1 MGRDERTA
9 RPPIQDEAGVFRTG
23 ETGLFSAKS
32 RVNIADL
39 LGEGEIDG
47 IVSGQYYFEGNA
59 GDVGYHTC
67 TYKPYSALDASGNC
81 DTELGYLR
89 SVYWNDVPVVS
100 KDGFYN
106 FQEVNLQW
114 NKGLPQGELPSLN
127 PELPNDKNAKNSKDF
142 ELSLF
147 RPIQERLFGPTIDLS
162 DPEITPGYKAPNIL
176 INNYDKDDFGRGLN
190 RKISNPPTLLGEIDR
205 NAKVY
210 TVLNKECVAVQV
222 NIKVPRLL
230 ETLADDPFDNV
241 QVPPAGKRRQ
251 TFFDKKMKHKGAQ
264 LTFGNGDVKAR
275 KIRYQIYTR
284 PIYDTRNVTLSSTK
298 PGDLFI
304 PWKTVPDVDD
314 TIFGKIEEPYLRS
327 IDINFNTGLW
337 KNDLPRQSKNYKYF
351 QGWEIKIIRL
361 TPDSVH
367 SFLKNESFVDSLVEI
382 YDSVIRYPYCA
393 MVYSKF
399 DAEFF
404 NQIPQRSYECKLL
417 KIKIPN
423 TYDPIKRTYTEP
435 LGYWDG
441 CFKHKK
447 EWTNNPAWCFYDLI
461 TNNRYGLGD
470 YIDPNTVDKWTLYEI
485 AKYCDTLVSNDRGGL
500 EPRFTLNH
508 IIVSREEAYKV
519 VNELASAFRAI
530 AYFAFGNIY
539 VSQDSPKVPKYLF
552 NNSNVLEGSFVYSS
566 SAKKA
571 RHTVALIRYNDKHN
585 MYQPSIC
592 YVEDQF
598 GVQRYGIREIETSA
612 IGCTSEA
619 QAKRFGEWILRSEL
633 LQTETVQ
640 FTAGTEGAYLRP
652 GDNISIYDEHR
663 NERKLAGRTITVEEV
678 ATGLAPSGIASSQGT
693 EISYSRDDGNGNYPI
708 TGNAI
713 TLDKPIHLTPER
725 EYKLSILTPTHY
737 YEPTQ
742 ITPTKC
748 EENIEITTETITSE
762 TRIERK
768 VEVPN
773 DSREFTV
780 AVEFVELNAGKNG
793 YTNNINTK
801 KEGRSRPFISNNS
814 RTLNFVDGSGDGGH
828 ASSFEIIE
836 GNARFGDEGKTII
849 GNGTIKIRYSWD
861 DDPFNLLQTGTQN
874 AAGVNKAL
882 NEIIING
889 IVWKQS
895 VNGGEIQKASVE
907 NEVELSANNQSN
919 LITDAKIQAALIDVS
934 SQITHAAQTAAR
946 ANTSIFTTEKIINV
960 TDQEANFNFSFSS
973 WLGDQTNLKNNDFIY
988 DNSKTINAGFP
999 KRIIIYALN
1008 SDGSE
1013 GDILLE
1019 TKYVGAA
1026 TQSIF
1031 HVGGAVPD
1039 GSGFWPRKQSRQIG
1053 HGDAITTP
1061 EEFKSTRRNGD
1072 LFDCLEFYSTDPDVN
1087 AATRELALSEIE
1099 FLNIS
1104 RTSAAKISAF
1114 DSVGTGFSGIK
1125 DKDSDNLIS
1134 RKIDGGAVNLSFSL
1148 DGSEGSSARISSKLK
1163 PAGVNRIKIKI
1174 IHPIT
1179 LYSCTKNFPQ
1189 IDQEFIGGSANHVF
1203 FKESGE
1209 DTSFFSDIFV
1219 INEFR
1224 LKGTIENQLTKPVD
1238 EEGTVIEVIPGETKT
1253 ITTKKIT
1260 TNATNTDE
1268 ALTSADLPEI
1278 RKSQIQEIFFSGF
1291 QAMPATGNFHS
1302 DFSVSGSGIVTKIF
1316 LDNDLQNIRKDSSA
1330 NILGRGLDFS
1340 GFSITGYDN
1349 SSVIGELHEGGARED
1364 YSSSYTNPNGANL
1377 VWSIE
1382 PRYKDTSS
1390 NVSYS
1395 TDSEL
1400 SSGQAQE
1407 YKIIN
1412 IVEDEGKYSI
1422 SAVENNN
1429 ATYESTSPSNITQGT
1444 TLGGPVENLRTETLD
1459 VQDPKTQVPIHTLDE
1474 IQFDVQEKGACCI
1487 IIGDRASC
1495 VSEVTK
1501 AECDILNGKFFKNKT
1516 CEEIKTAGD
1525 CQPPTVITNLDKEDK
1540 TEKLDDTTT
1549 DTTEPQDPDKDI
1561 EIFEPITNPPVPPTR
1576 SRYLSLNVKMALNI
1590 EDFSPSHGLADSIA
1604 GFYKI
1609 KNWTDSTLFGS
1620 SIIRNRNLVSLLNKN
1635 LHPLSNFTLS
1645 TKTDVFGD
1653 VALYCRKLYFNNEG
1667 DANQGIN
1674 VLGVVDDFCGRTE
1687 EFLRN
1692 QGFYIPDESFIM
1704 PHPYGINSKEDG
1716 LHFDLPNEKRG
1727 TKITWDDSV
1736 TAKGLCNEPKDGTY
1750 IAHFEG
1756 GVYSVENIKNGKI
1769 FWVAPPNEKY
1779 KITVQHALYEFP
1791 NYLRDE
1797 NGGVVPIE
1805 RKDTDGIE
1813 GDFYRTAQMIRFSS
1827 LNDNVTSKDGK
1838 TTAYVAGCECG
1849 DSSSTSPYAD
1859 VNFDFEDAIIGDSL
1873 QKKSEI
1879 INYADFAKLNLCE
1892 RESSNIVFDFR
1903 FNPTTIFKNE
1913 VEYKSALE
1921 KGDISLEKQII
1932 PGQFALFTVSVM
1944 PVFNTDSNGD
1954 IIDCHD
1960 QEGYRYSFAVNVA
1973 EDLSIADADQTVCNQ
1988 SPRLDADNPYDPSF
2002 YQGGLLA
2009 NIVNAPKI
2017 YNTPAFMDK
2026 DITTNFN
2033 TVANLDKYMNVQ
2045 YPGTIFQTHDNNGT
2059 ALGTDRPTCLYLKGS
2074 LIGQDDLP
2082 HASKI
2087 YTVKADGDIA
2097 KGAGIAVDGHN
2108 GGSEITPAFTF
2119 AENGPNAT
2127 QGLSMISSFLAKSEC
2142 SETNTFT
2149 QANGSKHDNV
2159 HLVLSPSFRHTQI
2172 SKDSKSKFYDKNI
2185 EDARTDNP
2193 VDPPPPVNTGGKE
2206 QIHPP
2211 IHKDAN

>member
-1 MGRDERTA
+1 
-9 RPPIQDEAGVFRTG
+9 
-23 ETGLFSAKS
+23 
-32 RVNIADL
+32 
-39 LGEGEIDG
+39 
-47 IVSGQYYFEGNA
+47 
-59 GDVGYHTC
+59 
-67 TYKPYSALDASGNC
+67 
-81 DTELGYLR
+81 
-89 SVYWNDVPVVS
+89 
-100 KDGFYN
+100 
-106 FQEVNLQW
+106 
-114 NKGLPQGELPSLN
+114 
-127 PELPNDKNAKNSKDF
+127 
-142 ELSLF
+142 
-147 RPIQERLFGPTIDLS
+147 
-162 DPEITPGYKAPNIL
+162 
-176 INNYDKDDFGRGLN
+176 
-190 RKISNPPTLLGEIDR
+190 
-205 NAKVY
+205 
-210 TVLNKECVAVQV
+210 
-222 NIKVPRLL
+222 
-230 ETLADDPFDNV
+230 
-241 QVPPAGKRRQ
+241 
-251 TFFDKKMKHKGAQ
+251 MKHKEAQ

-284 PIYDTRNVTLSSTK
+284 PIYDTRNVASSSTN
-298 PGDLFI
+298 PGDLFV

-337 KNDLPRQSKNYKYF
+337 KNELPRLSKNYKYF

-485 AKYCDTLVSNDRGGL
+485 AKYCDTLVPNDRGGL

-552 NNSNVLEGSFVYSS
+552 NNSNVVEGSFVYSS

-678 ATGLAPSGIASSQGT
+678 ATGLAPSGVASSQGT
-693 EISYSRDDGNGNYPI
+693 EISYSRDDGNGNYPM

-713 TLDKPIHLTPER
+713 TLDKPIYLTPER
-725 EYKLSILTPTHY
+725 EYKLSLLTPTHY

-748 EENIEITTETITSE
+748 EENIEITTRTITID
-762 TRIERK
+762 TREERE
-768 VEVPN
+768 VEVAN
-773 DSREFTV
+773 DSSEVTV
-780 AVEFVELNAGKNG
+780 DIEFVELNPGRNG
-793 YTNNINTK
+793 YTNDINRK
-801 KEGRSRPFISNNS
+801 DGVRPFVSSNFQV
-814 RTLNFVDGSGDGGH
+814 LNFVDGSGDGGH

-836 GNARFGDEGKTII
+836 GNARFGNEGRTII
-849 GNGTIKIRYSWD
+849 GSGTVKIKYTWSED
-861 DDPFNLLQTGTQN
+861 AFNTGGGNIQN
-874 AAGVNKAL
+874 VAGRNKAL
-882 NEIIING
+882 TEIIVKG
-889 IVWKQS
+889 VTWKQNDDS
-895 VNGGEIQKASVE
+895 SGTVFG
-907 NEVELSANNQSN
+907 EVELSANTQSN
-919 LITDAKIQAALIDVS
+919 LITDAEINYS
-934 SQITHAAQTAAR
+934 HGSITFS
-946 ANTSIFTTEKIINV
+946 SIFATEKTVDV
-960 TDQEANFNFSFSS
+960 TNEKVKLNFSFSS
-973 WLGDQTNLKNNDFIY
+973 WLGNQRNRPYTNEQ
-988 DNSKTINAGFP
+988 TINPGFP
-999 KRIIIYALN
+999 KRVVIYALN
-1008 SDGSE
+1008 NDGSE
-1013 GDILLE
+1013 GAILAQS
-1019 TKYVGAA
+1019 KYHGAGS
-1026 TQSIF
+1026 QSVTD
-1031 HVGGAVPD
+1031 VGGKRYRPNVGDSYKFTTPH
-1039 GSGFWPRKQSRQIG
+1039 K
-1053 HGDAITTP
+1053 HGDSKFVRSGSNKNYAVV
-1061 EEFKSTRRNGD
+1061 KSSLRNGD
-1072 LFDCLEFYSTDPDVN
+1072 LFECLEFYKNNGSS
-1087 AATRELALSEIE
+1087 AAIRELAEAELEYPNVQQS
-1099 FLNIS
+1099 S
-1104 RTSAAKISAF
+1104 GSTAKTGRHATTTIF
-1114 DSVGTGFSGIK
+1114 DK
-1125 DKDSDNLIS
+1125 NSDNLLRYGS
-1134 RKIDGGAVNLSFSL
+1134 DDEEDYEGAVNINSSFIKPK
-1148 DGSEGSSARISSKLK
+1148 GVSK
-1163 PAGVNRIKIKI
+1163 IKIKV

-1179 LYSCTKNFPQ
+1179 LYAATN
-1189 IDQEFIGGSANHVF
+1189 GGVDEYDDVNVGSTGQTYAH
-1203 FKESGE
+1203 FK
-1209 DTSFFSDIFV
+1209 DIFV
-1219 INEFR
+1219 INS
-1224 LKGTIENQLTKPVD
+1224 LKIVKLYNTISTKPVD
-1238 EEGTVIEVIPGETKT
+1238 SAGNTIEVEPGKT
-1253 ITTKKIT
+1253 IDITTEKIT

-1316 LDNDLQNIRKDSSA
+1316 FDNNLQNIRKDSSA
-1330 NILGRGLDFS
+1330 NIVGSGLDFS

-1349 SSVIGELHEGGARED
+1349 SSVIGELHEGGLTQT

-1382 PRYKDTSS
+1382 PRYKDTSQ

-1395 TDSEL
+1395 TDAEI

-1412 IVEDEGKYSI
+1412 IAEDEGKYSI
-1422 SAVENNN
+1422 NAIENNN
-1429 ATYESTSPSNITQGT
+1429 ATYQSTSPSNITQGT
-1444 TLGGPVENLRTETLD
+1444 TLGGPVENLRVDTGK
-1459 VQDPKTQVPIHTLDE
+1459 PKAVHTIDE
-1474 IQFDVQEKGACCI
+1474 VQFDVQEKGACCT
-1487 IIGDRASC
+1487 IIGDKTSC
-1495 VSEVTK
+1495 VSNVTK
-1501 AECDILNGKFFKNKT
+1501 DDCEILLNGEFFKNKT
-1516 CEEIKTAGD
+1516 CEEIRTAGD
-1525 CQPPTVITNLDKEDK
+1525 CQPPTLITPPDRGGEA
-1540 TEKLDDTTT
+1540 EKPDDTTT
-1549 DTTEPQDPDKDI
+1549 DTTEPQDSDKDI
-1561 EIFEPITNPPVPPTR
+1561 EILQPITDLPMPDQE
-1576 SRYLSLNVKMALNI
+1576 RYLSLNVKMALNI
-1590 EDFSPSHGLADSIA
+1590 EDFSPSNGLEDSIA
-1604 GFYKI
+1604 GYYKI
-1609 KNWTDSTLFGS
+1609 KNWTDSTLFGTNDS
-1620 SIIRNRNLVSLLNKN
+1620 FRESQIISQYKDFGGKD
-1635 LHPLSNFTLS
+1635 LHPLCSDILGMTS
-1645 TKTDVFGD
+1645 STTKTNLFGN
-1653 VALYCRKLYFNNEG
+1653 VSLCARKLYFNNEG
-1667 DANQGIN
+1667 DANKGEN

-1687 EFLRN
+1687 EFLKN
-1692 QGFYIPDESFIM
+1692 QGFYIPNEYFIM
-1704 PHPYGINSKEDG
+1704 PHPYGFRSDSDIDG
-1716 LHFDLPNEKRG
+1716 LHFSNSNEQKAS
-1727 TKITWDDSV
+1727 ITWDDSV
-1736 TAKGLCNEPKDGTY
+1736 TAKGLCNEPKDNTH

-1756 GVYSVENIKNGKI
+1756 GVYSAENIKNGKI

-1791 NYLRDE
+1791 NYLRDD
-1797 NGGVVPIE
+1797 NGDVVPID
-1805 RKDTDGIE
+1805 RKDTDGVA
-1813 GDFYRTAQMIRFSS
+1813 GSFYRTAQMLRFSS
-1827 LNDNVTSKDGK
+1827 LNHNVTSKDGK

-1849 DSSSTSPYAD
+1849 ASSSTSPYAD
-1859 VNFDFEDAIIGDSL
+1859 VNFDFEDARIAGSL
-1873 QKKSEI
+1873 QKKSEV

-1892 RESSNIVFDFR
+1892 RESSNIVFDFK
-1903 FNPTTIFKNE
+1903 FNPKTIFKSE

-1973 EDLSIADADQTVCNQ
+1973 EDLTIADADQTVCNQ
-1988 SPRLDADNPYDPSF
+1988 SPRLDADNPFDPSF
-2002 YQGGLLA
+2002 YQGALTA
-2009 NIVNAPKI
+2009 NMVNAPKI
-2017 YNTPAFMDK
+2017 YDTPAFMDK
-2026 DITTNFN
+2026 NITTNFN
-2033 TVANLDKYMNVQ
+2033 TVADLDKYMNIQ
-2045 YPGTIFQTHDNNGT
+2045 YPGTIFQTHDKNGT

-2082 HASKI
+2082 HASKR
-2087 YTVKADGDIA
+2087 YAVKADGDIA
-2097 KGAGIAVDGHN
+2097 KGAGIAVDSHN

-2149 QANGSKHDNV
+2149 QANGSKHNNV

-2172 SKDSKSKFYDKNI
+2172 SQDSKSKFYDGNI

-2193 VDPPPPVNTGGKE
+2193 VDPPPPANTGGKE

-2211 IHKDAN
+2211 IHKNPS

>member
-32 RVNIADL
+32 RVNVADL
-39 LGEGEIDG
+39 IGEGEIDG

-67 TYKPYSALDASGNC
+67 TYEPYSALDASGNC

-89 SVYWNDVPVVS
+89 SIYWNNVPVVS

-127 PELPNDKNAKNSKDF
+127 PELPNDENAKNSKDF

-147 RPIQERLFGPTIDLS
+147 RPIQERLFGPSIDLS
-162 DPEITPGYKAPNIL
+162 DPEITPGYRSPNIL
-176 INNYDKDDFGRGLN
+176 IDGYDKDSFGRGLN
-190 RKISNPPTLLGEIDR
+190 RKISNPPKLLGEIDR

-251 TFFDKKMKHKGAQ
+251 TFFDKKMKHKEAQ

-284 PIYDTRNVTLSSTK
+284 PIYDTRNVASSSTN
-298 PGDLFI
+298 PGDLFV

-327 IDINFNTGLW
+327 IDINFNTGQW
-337 KNDLPRQSKNYKYF
+337 KNELPRQSKYYKYF
-351 QGWEIKIIRL
+351 QGWEIRIIRL

-539 VSQDSPKVPKYLF
+539 VSQDSPKAPKYLF
-552 NNSNVLEGSFVYSS
+552 NNSNVVEGSFSYSS

-663 NERKLAGRTITVEEV
+663 SERKLAGRTITVEEV
-678 ATGLAPSGIASSQGT
+678 ATGLAPSGVLSSQGV
-693 EISYSRDDGNGNYPI
+693 EISYSRDDGNGNYPM

-713 TLDKPIHLTPER
+713 TLDKPIYLTPER
-725 EYKLSILTPTHY
+725 EYKLCLLTPTHY

-762 TRIERK
+762 TVVERE
-768 VEVPN
+768 VEVAN
-773 DSREFTV
+773 DSSEVTVGIEYNGLNQDVYLGEHQNDPILVGPNKKQILLKDGCHNDPNATFTID
-780 AVEFVELNAGKNG
+780 A
-793 YTNNINTK
+793 
-801 KEGRSRPFISNNS
+801 
-814 RTLNFVDGSGDGGH
+814 
-828 ASSFEIIE
+828 AS
-836 GNARFGDEGKTII
+836 NARFGENGLSITGSGK
-849 GNGTIKIRYSWD
+849 IKITLTWD
-861 DDPFNLLQTGTQN
+861 DNSVTCG
-874 AAGVNKAL
+874 KAVDK
-882 NEIIING
+882 IIIKDQAG
-889 IVWKQS
+889 QLIEWIQTSSTEGS
-895 VNGGEIQKASVE
+895 VSKEF
-907 NEVELSANNQSN
+907 ELSANTQSN
-919 LITDAKIQAALIDVS
+919 LITDAKIQGPLIDVS
-934 SQITHAAQTAAR
+934 PLDQDSAR
-946 ANTSIFTTEKIINV
+946 TNTNIFTTEKTVDV
-960 TDQEANFNFSFSS
+960 TNEKVKLNFSFSS
-973 WLGDQTNLKNNDFIY
+973 WLGDETTLLKNDSIY
-988 DNSKTINAGFP
+988 TNQKTINPGFP
-999 KRIIIYALN
+999 KRVVIYALN

-1013 GDILLE
+1013 GAILAQ
-1019 TKYVGAA
+1019 TKYIGAGA
-1026 TQSIF
+1026 QSVKD
-1031 HVGGAVPD
+1031 VGGKL
-1039 GSGFWPRKQSRQIG
+1039 F
-1053 HGDAITTP
+1053 
-1061 EEFKSTRRNGD
+1061 STRDTTTISQIEHGSSTIVGSRATVYKDVVKSSLRNGD
-1072 LFDCLEFYSTDPDVN
+1072 LFECLEFYKNDSSVS
-1087 AATRELALSEIE
+1087 AATRALAESELEYLNVQLGNERTLLTSKSNSTEI
-1099 FLNIS
+1099 F
-1104 RTSAAKISAF
+1104 
-1114 DSVGTGFSGIK
+1114 
-1125 DKDSDNLIS
+1125 DKDSENLTRLPNGKGAAEIS
-1134 RKIDGGAVNLSFSL
+1134 LPITKPKGV
-1148 DGSEGSSARISSKLK
+1148 SS
-1163 PAGVNRIKIKI
+1163 IKIKV

-1179 LYSCTKNFPQ
+1179 LYAATNG
-1189 IDQEFIGGSANHVF
+1189 DGMTAGSSITDDYNPASSTAGNANHYAYFKDVF
-1203 FKESGE
+1203 AINQLKITSIFKEEIVVGE
-1209 DTSFFSDIFV
+1209 P
-1219 INEFR
+1219 R
-1224 LKGTIENQLTKPVD
+1224 
-1238 EEGTVIEVIPGETKT
+1238 TV
-1253 ITTKKIT
+1253 TTEKIT

-1316 LDNDLQNIRKDSSA
+1316 FDNNLQNIRKDSSA
-1330 NILGRGLDFS
+1330 NIVGSGLDFS

-1349 SSVIGELHEGGARED
+1349 SSVIGELHEGGAREE
-1364 YSSSYTNPNGANL
+1364 YSSSYANPHGANL

-1382 PRYKDTSS
+1382 PRYKDTSQ

-1395 TDSEL
+1395 TDAEL

-1412 IVEDEGKYSI
+1412 IAEDEGKYSI
-1422 SAVENNN
+1422 NAIENNN
-1429 ATYESTSPSNITQGT
+1429 ATYESTSPSNITQGA
-1444 TLGGPVENLRTETLD
+1444 TLGGPVENLRVDTGKSKA
-1459 VQDPKTQVPIHTLDE
+1459 VHTLDE

-1487 IIGDRASC
+1487 FDGDKASC
-1495 VSEVTK
+1495 VSDVTK
-1501 AECDILNGKFFKNKT
+1501 AECDILNGEFFKSKT
-1516 CEEIKTAGD
+1516 CEEIRTAGD
-1525 CQPPTVITNLDKEDK
+1525 CQPPTLITPLDREDK
-1540 TEKLDDTTT
+1540 VEKSDDTTT
-1549 DTTEPQDPDKDI
+1549 DTTEPQDSDKDI
-1561 EIFEPITNPPVPPTR
+1561 EIFEPITNLPVPPTR

-1590 EDFSPSHGLADSIA
+1590 EDFSPSHGLEDSIA

-1609 KNWTDSTLFGS
+1609 KNWTDSTLFAS
-1620 SIIRNRNLVSLLNKN
+1620 SITQNKTLTLLANKD
-1635 LHPLSNFTLS
+1635 LHPLSNFALS

-1653 VALYCRKLYFNNEG
+1653 VALCARKLYFNNEG

-1692 QGFYIPDESFIM
+1692 QGFYIPEESFIM
-1704 PHPYGINSKEDG
+1704 PHPYGINNKEDG
-1716 LHFDLPNEKRG
+1716 LHFNLPDEKRS

-1736 TAKGLCNEPKDGTY
+1736 TAKGLCNEPKDGTH

-1756 GVYSVENIKNGKI
+1756 GVYSAENIKNGKI

-1791 NYLRDE
+1791 NYLRDD
-1797 NGGVVPIE
+1797 NGDVVPID
-1805 RKDTDGIE
+1805 RKDESDGN
-1813 GDFYRTAQMIRFSS
+1813 FYNTAQMIRFSS
-1827 LNDNVTSKDGK
+1827 LNHNVTSKDGK

-1849 DSSSTSPYAD
+1849 GSSTTSPYAD

-2017 YNTPAFMDK
+2017 YDTPAFMDK

-2033 TVANLDKYMNVQ
+2033 TVADLDKYMNIQ

-2074 LIGQDDLP
+2074 LTSYDDFP
-2082 HASKI
+2082 HASKR
-2087 YTVKADGDIA
+2087 YAVKADGDIA
-2097 KGAGIAVDGHN
+2097 KGAGIAVDSHN

-2172 SKDSKSKFYDKNI
+2172 SKDSKSKFYDGNI

-2193 VDPPPPVNTGGKE
+2193 VDPPPPANTGGKE

-2211 IHKDAN
+2211 IFKDAN

>member
-1 MGRDERTA
+1 MGKRDERTA

-47 IVSGQYYFEGNA
+47 IVSGQYYFEGNL
-59 GDVGYHTC
+59 GDTGYHTC

-127 PELPNDKNAKNSKDF
+127 PELPNDENAKNSKDF

-147 RPIQERLFGPTIDLS
+147 RSIQERLFGPTIDLS
-162 DPEITPGYKAPNIL
+162 DPELTPGYRAPNL
-176 INNYDKDDFGRGLN
+176 SATVKGRDSDNFGNSMN
-190 RKISNPPTLLGEIDR
+190 REISNPPTLLGEIDR
-205 NAKVY
+205 NAKIY
-210 TVLNKECVAVQV
+210 TILNKECVAVQV

-230 ETLADDPFDNV
+230 ETLADDPFDNAN
-241 QVPPAGKRRQ
+241 VPAAGENVRQ
-251 TFFDKKMKHKGAQ
+251 TFFDKKMKHKTAQ

-284 PIYDTRNVTLSSTK
+284 PIYDTRNVTSSSTN
-298 PGDLFI
+298 PGDLFV

-417 KIKIPN
+417 KVKIPN
-423 TYDPIKRTYTEP
+423 TYDPIKRTYTES

-552 NNSNVLEGSFVYSS
+552 NNSNVVEGSFVYSS

-768 VEVPN
+768 VEIPN
-773 DSREFTV
+773 DSSEVTVGIEYVGLNQDVYLGEHQNDPILVGPNKKQILLKDGCHNDANATFTID
-780 AVEFVELNAGKNG
+780 A
-793 YTNNINTK
+793 
-801 KEGRSRPFISNNS
+801 
-814 RTLNFVDGSGDGGH
+814 
-828 ASSFEIIE
+828 AS
-836 GNARFGDEGKTII
+836 NARFGENGLSITGSGK
-849 GNGTIKIRYSWD
+849 IKITLTWD
-861 DDPFNLLQTGTQN
+861 DNSTTCG
-874 AAGVNKAL
+874 KAVDK
-882 NEIIING
+882 IIIKDQAG
-889 IVWKQS
+889 QLIEWIQTSSTRGS
-895 VNGGEIQKASVE
+895 VSKEF
-907 NEVELSANNQSN
+907 ELSANNLSN

-960 TDQEANFNFSFSS
+960 TNQEADFKFSFSS
-973 WLGDQTNLKNNDFIY
+973 WLGSQTNLKNNDFIY
-988 DNSKTINAGFP
+988 GNSKTINPGFP

-1019 TKYVGAA
+1019 TKYVGAG

-1031 HVGGAVPD
+1031 HVGGAAPD
-1039 GSGFWPRKQSRQIG
+1039 VAGFWPKKQTRPIG
-1053 HGDAITTP
+1053 HGDAIIDP
-1061 EEFKSTRRNGD
+1061 EEFESTRRNGD
-1072 LFDCLEFYSTDPDVN
+1072 LFDCLEFYSTDSGVD

-1104 RTSAAKISAF
+1104 RTSDAKISTF
-1114 DSVGTGFSGIK
+1114 DSIDTNFSGRK

-1134 RKIDGGAVNLSFSL
+1134 RKIDGGAIDLKFSL
-1148 DGSEGSSARISSKLK
+1148 DGSEGQNLVISSKRK

-1189 IDQEFIGGSANHVF
+1189 IDDDTNHVF

-1209 DTSFFSDIFV
+1209 HTSFFSDIFV

-1224 LKGTIENQLTKPVD
+1224 VNKIFENQLIKPVD
-1238 EEGTVIEVIPGETKT
+1238 EEGTIIEVIPGETKT

-1412 IVEDEGKYSI
+1412 IVEDEGKYNVN
-1422 SAVENNN
+1422 AVENNN

-1444 TLGGPVENLRTETLD
+1444 TLGGPVENLRVDALD
-1459 VQDPKTQVPIHTLDE
+1459 VEESKTQTPIHTLDE
-1474 IQFDVQEKGACCI
+1474 IQFDVQEKGACCT

-1501 AECDILNGKFFKNKT
+1501 AECDILKGEFFKDKT
-1516 CEEIKTAGD
+1516 CDEIRTAGD
-1525 CQPPTVITNLDKEDK
+1525 CQSPTVITEPDKEDK
-1540 TEKLDDTTT
+1540 IEKSDDTTT
-1549 DTTEPQDPDKDI
+1549 DTTEPQDSDKDI
-1561 EIFEPITNPPVPPTR
+1561 EIFEPITNLPVPPTR

-1590 EDFSPSHGLADSIA
+1590 EDFSPSNGLEDSIA
-1604 GFYKI
+1604 GYYKI
-1609 KNWTDSTLFGS
+1609 KNWTDSTLFAS
-1620 SIIRNRNLVSLLNKN
+1620 SITQNKTLTLLANKD

-1653 VALYCRKLYFNNEG
+1653 VALYARKLYFNNEG

-1756 GVYSVENIKNGKI
+1756 GVYSAENIKNGKI

-1805 RKDTDGIE
+1805 RKDTDGVE
-1813 GDFYRTAQMIRFSS
+1813 GGFYRTAQMLRFSS
-1827 LNDNVTSKDGK
+1827 LNHNVTSKDGK

-1903 FNPTTIFKNE
+1903 LNPTTIFKNE

-2009 NIVNAPKI
+2009 NVVNAPKI

-2033 TVANLDKYMNVQ
+2033 TVADLDKYMNVQ
-2045 YPGTIFQTHDNNGT
+2045 YPGTVFQTHDNNGT

-2074 LIGQDDLP
+2074 LTSYDDLP
-2082 HASKI
+2082 HASKR
-2087 YTVKADGDIA
+2087 YAVKADGDIA
-2097 KGAGIAVDGHN
+2097 KGAGIAVDSHN

-2149 QANGSKHDNV
+2149 QANGSKHDNI

-2172 SKDSKSKFYDKNI
+2172 SKDSKSKFYDGNI

-2193 VDPPPPVNTGGKE
+2193 VDPPPPSNTGGKE

>member
-1 MGRDERTA
+1 MGKRDERTA

-47 IVSGQYYFEGNA
+47 IVSGQYYFEGNL
-59 GDVGYHTC
+59 GDTGYHTC

-127 PELPNDKNAKNSKDF
+127 PELPNDENAKNSKDF

-147 RPIQERLFGPTIDLS
+147 RSIQERLFGPTIDLS
-162 DPEITPGYKAPNIL
+162 DPELTPGYRAPNL
-176 INNYDKDDFGRGLN
+176 SATVKGRDSDNFGNSMN
-190 RKISNPPTLLGEIDR
+190 REISNPPTLLGEIDR
-205 NAKVY
+205 NAKIY
-210 TVLNKECVAVQV
+210 TILNKECVAVQV

-230 ETLADDPFDNV
+230 ETLADDPFDNAN
-241 QVPPAGKRRQ
+241 VPAAGENVRQ
-251 TFFDKKMKHKGAQ
+251 TFFDKKMKHKTAQ

-284 PIYDTRNVTLSSTK
+284 PIYDTRNVTSSSTN
-298 PGDLFI
+298 PGDLFV

-417 KIKIPN
+417 KVKIPN
-423 TYDPIKRTYTEP
+423 TYDPIKRTYTES

-552 NNSNVLEGSFVYSS
+552 NNSNVVEGSFVYSS
-566 SAKKA
+566 SAKKS

-768 VEVPN
+768 VEIPN
-773 DSREFTV
+773 DSSEVTVGIEYVGLNQDVYLGEHQNDPILVGPNKKQILLKDGCHNDANATFTID
-780 AVEFVELNAGKNG
+780 A
-793 YTNNINTK
+793 
-801 KEGRSRPFISNNS
+801 
-814 RTLNFVDGSGDGGH
+814 
-828 ASSFEIIE
+828 AS
-836 GNARFGDEGKTII
+836 NARFGENGLSITGSGK
-849 GNGTIKIRYSWD
+849 IKITLTWD
-861 DDPFNLLQTGTQN
+861 DNSTTCG
-874 AAGVNKAL
+874 KAVDK
-882 NEIIING
+882 IIIKDQAG
-889 IVWKQS
+889 QLIEWIQTSSTRGS
-895 VNGGEIQKASVE
+895 VSKEF
-907 NEVELSANNQSN
+907 ELSANNLSN

-960 TDQEANFNFSFSS
+960 TNQEADFKFSFSS
-973 WLGDQTNLKNNDFIY
+973 WLGSQTNLKNNDFIY
-988 DNSKTINAGFP
+988 GNSKTINPGFP

-1019 TKYVGAA
+1019 TKYVGAG

-1031 HVGGAVPD
+1031 HVGGAAPD
-1039 GSGFWPRKQSRQIG
+1039 VAGFWPKKQTRPIG
-1053 HGDAITTP
+1053 HGDAIIDP
-1061 EEFKSTRRNGD
+1061 EEFESTRRNGD
-1072 LFDCLEFYSTDPDVN
+1072 LFDCLEFYSTDSGVD

-1104 RTSAAKISAF
+1104 RTSDAKISTF
-1114 DSVGTGFSGIK
+1114 DSIDTNFSGRK

-1134 RKIDGGAVNLSFSL
+1134 RKIDGGAIDLKFSL
-1148 DGSEGSSARISSKLK
+1148 DGSEGQNLVISSKRK

-1189 IDQEFIGGSANHVF
+1189 IDDDTNHVF

-1209 DTSFFSDIFV
+1209 HTSFFSDIFV

-1224 LKGTIENQLTKPVD
+1224 VNKIFENQLIKPVD
-1238 EEGTVIEVIPGETKT
+1238 EEGTIIEVIPGETKT

-1412 IVEDEGKYSI
+1412 IVEDEGKYNVN
-1422 SAVENNN
+1422 AVENNN

-1444 TLGGPVENLRTETLD
+1444 TLGGPVENLRVDALD
-1459 VQDPKTQVPIHTLDE
+1459 VEESKTQTPIHTLDE
-1474 IQFDVQEKGACCI
+1474 IQFDVQEKGACCT

-1501 AECDILNGKFFKNKT
+1501 AECDILKGEFFKDKT
-1516 CEEIKTAGD
+1516 CDEIRTAGD
-1525 CQPPTVITNLDKEDK
+1525 CQSPTVITEPDKEDK
-1540 TEKLDDTTT
+1540 IEKSDDTTT
-1549 DTTEPQDPDKDI
+1549 DTTEPQDSDKDI
-1561 EIFEPITNPPVPPTR
+1561 EIFEPITNLPVPPTR

-1590 EDFSPSHGLADSIA
+1590 EDFSPSNGLEDSIA
-1604 GFYKI
+1604 GYYKI
-1609 KNWTDSTLFGS
+1609 KNWTDSTLFAS
-1620 SIIRNRNLVSLLNKN
+1620 SITQNKTLTLLANKD

-1653 VALYCRKLYFNNEG
+1653 VALYARKLYFNNEG

-1756 GVYSVENIKNGKI
+1756 GVYSAENIKNGKI

-1805 RKDTDGIE
+1805 RKDTDGVE
-1813 GDFYRTAQMIRFSS
+1813 GGFYRTAQMLRFSS
-1827 LNDNVTSKDGK
+1827 LNHNVTSKDGK

-1903 FNPTTIFKNE
+1903 LNPTTIFKNE

-2009 NIVNAPKI
+2009 NVVNAPKI

-2033 TVANLDKYMNVQ
+2033 TVADLDKYMNVQ
-2045 YPGTIFQTHDNNGT
+2045 YPGTVFQTHDNNGT

-2074 LIGQDDLP
+2074 LTSYDDLP
-2082 HASKI
+2082 HASKR
-2087 YTVKADGDIA
+2087 YAVKADGDIA
-2097 KGAGIAVDGHN
+2097 KGAGIAVDSHN

-2149 QANGSKHDNV
+2149 QANGSKHDNI

-2172 SKDSKSKFYDKNI
+2172 SKDSKSKFYDGNI

-2193 VDPPPPVNTGGKE
+2193 VDPPPPSNTGGKE